1 MSALQKSVTAFVP
14 AYDPRPSPALRVKK
28 FSRTDNLALWHNVT
42 LQTVQQ
48 NGPDLTTR
56 QLALLMSVYLDS
68 GPHTVRSLAAQLGVT
83 KAVISRAVDR
93 LCKYGF
99 IQRAP
104 DPNDG
109 RSVLLKRT
117 STGIHYLQGFAD
129 IIHGQMPD
137 GARLLGQARFTL
149 PPHVSVPDYTSQII
163 KPYTALRRHPAP
175 RAPLDTELLFGQGV
189 DVYEIDKGLALVKV
203 RPLIGS
209 SERPLYIGYVKAS
222 AIAAQLKLS
231 DTGQGNKS
239 YVTAL
244 AAPVFLKA
252 DIKSHIIMALPMNSI
267 IRGYGEDEKFIQMAK
282 GYIHKKHVS
291 PTPIFDDFVV
301 AAAQFMGRPY
311 IWGGTGGL
319 GVDCSG
325 LVQMALCASGI
336 DAPRDADQ
344 QEMYLGDDIT
354 GDPYQRGDL
363 IFWTGHVGI
372 MQNSA
377 ELLHANAFHMKTA
390 SEPLAVATKR
400 IGPPRRAKRLV
411 RDVD

>member
-1 MSALQKSVTAFVP
+1 MAGAD
-14 AYDPRPSPALRVKK
+14 ADARV
-28 FSRTDNLALWHNVT
+28 
-42 LQTVQQ
+42 
-48 NGPDLTTR
+48 
-56 QLALLMSVYLDS
+56 
-68 GPHTVRSLAAQLGVT
+68 
-83 KAVISRAVDR
+83 
-93 LCKYGF
+93 
-99 IQRAP
+99 
-104 DPNDG
+104 
-109 RSVLLKRT
+109 
-117 STGIHYLQGFAD
+117 
-129 IIHGQMPD
+129 
-137 GARLLGQARFTL
+137 TL

-252 DIKSHIIMALPMNSI
+252 DMKSHIIMALPMNSI

-291 PTPIFDDFVV
+291 PAPIFDDFVV
-301 AAAQFMGRPY
+301 AAAKFMGRPY

-363 IFWTGHVGI
+363 IFWAGHVGI

-377 ELLHANAFHMKTA
+377 ELLHANAFHMKT
-390 SEPLAVATKR
+390 SQKISSGCGLSLNGRHRLCLLLGLSLYLSLGLLGRSSCRQPCLWHRQSSCPLYLS
-400 IGPPRRAKRLV
+400 RRQP
-411 RDVD
+411 